1 MRQIH
6 FTIFITNVNLH
17 VAGGAGAP
25 RALVPGPDS
34 DCCSA
39 AAAESQ
45 YQSVFSESQ
54 TSTWANTMAD
64 TKTANIS
71 RLVIKQAGRAKEK
84 VINIMIHTHVSLQLV
99 SQ

>member
-1 MRQIH
+1 MVLERPAHWCLGQTRIVVQQQQQSLS
-6 FTIFITNVNLH
+6 I
-17 VAGGAGAP
+17 
-25 RALVPGPDS
+25 S
-34 DCCSA
+34 QCSV
-39 AAAESQ
+39 SHRP
-45 YQSVFSESQ
+45 
-54 TSTWANTMAD
+54 TWANTMAD

>member
-1 MRQIH
+1 M
-6 FTIFITNVNLH
+6 FITNVNLH
-17 VAGGAGAP
+17 VAGGVGAP

-84 VINIMIHTHVSLQLV
+84 VINIIHVSLHHV